1 MGNADSKITPE
12 ISAQTAERPFPTT
25 LKVAIEKSMTKI
37 VCLLSEPDSEPLY
50 AVSLP
55 QGFWGPMIFHDGP
68 TDKHPVLA
76 AVRDESK
83 MANKFGV
90 TLPASPKEAVE
101 SRQELVKWQTVSK
114 KERYWFGLEVG
125 HGAQRRLNR
134 FEWRHS
140 HGAEVRSLG
149 GSKWGWKLVRLG
161 ADSGAEGLNTVEATE
176 GNEALASDGGEI
188 VAVWADATGLTLT
201 RVGEFHLVGSGATG
215 ELGQSFSLMAVA
227 SCLCIWLTMMRV
239 NTT

>member
-12 ISAQTAERPFPTT
+12 ISAQTAERSFPTN
-25 LKVAIEKSMTKI
+25 LKVTYEKSISKI
-37 VCLLSEPDSEPLY
+37 VCFLSEPDSEPSY
-50 AVSLP
+50 TVSLP

-68 TDKHPVLA
+68 SDKHPVLA
-76 AVRDESK
+76 TVKDESK
-83 MANKFGV
+83 WGNKFGV
-90 TLPASPKEAVE
+90 SLPASSKEGVE
-101 SRQELVKWQTVSK
+101 SRPELVKYEMVSK

-125 HGAQRRLNR
+125 HGDQRRLDR

-140 HGAEVRSLG
+140 HGTEVKSLG

-161 ADSGAEGLNTVEATE
+161 RNSGTEEHDTAEVTG

-201 RVGEFHLVGSGATG
+201 RVGEFQLLGSGATG
-215 ELGQSFSLMAVA
+215 ELGQSFSLMALA
-227 SCLCIWLTMMRV
+227 SCLCIWLTTMRV
-239 NTT
+239 ITS